1 MTNEAS
7 VKSGHQKSA
16 AGKRLSK
23 IMFDDYMNLHQ
34 KAGEGAFV
42 IWMAIVVPAELFSG
56 FDNVVYAV
64 PESHAAMSAGKGV
77 GPLQCEK
84 AERMGYSMDLCSY
97 ARIDLGTAFD
107 GGKDSP
113 TMGLPKPHLIVSNN
127 NNCSL
132 LVKWF
137 DVYHRI
143 WGVPHIILDVPFCYQ
158 PQNVRDLDYIVS
170 QYRGLIRTIESM
182 SGQTFNIDR
191 VREALGHT
199 REALANWKRFLKTAA
214 SRPAAL
220 TVFDSFV
227 QMAPF
232 LTSRGTKALADHY
245 RLLAD
250 EAEENVASG
259 IFPVPQERYRLLWD
273 NIAPWHQLSKMSSR
287 LASLNA
293 NLIAASYTY
302 CMGSLEGEFDLYE
315 YDGGD
320 PLTYLARTQ
329 NFSVCPHG
337 LTLRFKAM
345 RHAIENLGIDGVI
358 FASNRS
364 CKVYSLMQM
373 DMLKRVTSELDVPA
387 VMIDVDH
394 ADLRKYSEEQS
405 FTRIEALLEVIEAKA
420 ANRPRHRGLPA

>member
-1 MTNEAS
+1 MTNEAT
-7 VKSGHQKSA
+7 VKSGHQKSE
-16 AGKRLSK
+16 AGKRLST
-23 IMFDDYMNLHQ
+23 IMFSDYVNLHQ
-34 KAGEGAFV
+34 RARDGAFV
-42 IWMAIVVPAELFSG
+42 VWIAIVVPAELFAG
-56 FDNVVYAV
+56 FDNVVYGV

-84 AERMGYSMDLCSY
+84 AERLGYSLDLCSY

-137 DVYHRI
+137 DIYHRT
-143 WGVPHIILDVPFCYQ
+143 WNVPHFLLDVPFCYE
-158 PQNVRDLDYIVS
+158 PQSARDLDYIVA
-170 QYRGLIRTIESM
+170 QYRDLIRTIETL
-182 SGQTFNIDR
+182 SGQTFHIER
-191 VREALGHT
+191 VREALEHT
-199 REALANWKRFLKTAA
+199 RDALASWKRFLKTAA
-214 SRPAAL
+214 SRPAGL

-232 LTSRGTKALADHY
+232 LTSRGTKTLAEHY
-245 RLLAD
+245 RLLA
-250 EAEENVASG
+250 EETEENIAKGV
-259 IFPVPQERYRLLWD
+259 FPVPNERYRLLWD

-287 LASLNA
+287 LASLDA

-302 CMGSLEGEFDLYE
+302 CMGSLEGEFDLYA

-320 PLTYLARTQ
+320 PLRYLARTQ
-329 NFSVCPHG
+329 NFSICPHG
-337 LTLRFKAM
+337 MTLRFQAM
-345 RHAIENLGIDGVI
+345 RRAIDALGIDGVI

-364 CKVYSLMQM
+364 CKVYSVMQM
-373 DMLKRVTSELDVPA
+373 DLLKRVTSELGIPA

-394 ADLRKYSEEQS
+394 ADVRKYSEEQA
-405 FTRIEALLEVIEAKA
+405 FTRIEALLELIEARRKEPKSLPG
-420 ANRPRHRGLPA
+420 RPA